1 VSEQERGNQLTV
13 TSRALAPRDG
23 RDLLLPRRRP
33 NWAARIYGL
42 VVLGLAGALGIVY
55 YVKTRQ
61 IERLEQE
68 AAAAS
73 ALYQQKQR
81 ELTLAG
87 QAALK
92 AQGGELLT
100 LSALPLSWAVRTEL
114 LARDFREVG
123 NYFRQFVLE
132 PKVRRVVLVTPDG
145 KVRISSDQKLEGKD
159 AAAVLPGVPLDV
171 EAPQVMKLQGEV
183 LVLVPVMGL
192 NSRLGLVVVSYAP
205 EVFGAS

>member
-1 VSEQERGNQLTV
+1 MSEQERGNQLSV
-13 TSRALAPRDG
+13 TSRALARRDT
-23 RDLLLPRRRP
+23 RDLLTPRKRV
-33 NWAARIYGL
+33 NWAVRIYGL
-42 VVLGLAGALGIVY
+42 VLLTLGGALGIVY
-55 YVKTRQ
+55 YTKTRQ

-73 ALYQQKQR
+73 ALFEDKQR

-87 QAALK
+87 RAALQ

-114 LARDFREVG
+114 LARDYREVG

-145 KVRISSDQKLEGKD
+145 KVRISSDQKLEGKI
-159 AAAVLPGVPLDV
+159 ASEVLPGVPLDV
-171 EAPQVMKLQGEV
+171 DTPQVKRLEREV